1 MKSISLNLL
10 VVIYFI
16 LLTPYL
22 SHSQGFENKKIQA
35 GITTS
40 FGFNFAKMGT
50 SRLENN
56 GVGTNF
62 SFGLL
67 MHKSFQ
73 NSKNIG
79 FSSGLE
85 FDFNS
90 INFQSSPSSY
100 SIFYNYFDREILPSM
115 PLSNSSKDIFLLKSR
130 KHKIT
135 QITIPIAL
143 LFRTDANGHFR
154 YYTKFGIKN
163 SFLLSNKMTDLGTA
177 IISGDTINFKENINM
192 TSKNEMFFYQ
202 ASLGLSLGAEWN
214 FMGSTSIVAEMSYY
228 YGLTPLFL
236 NRKEDKQTLY
246 INVNGEISP
255 FSNKATQNQLA
266 LKLAV
271 LF

>member
-1 MKSISLNLL
+1 MKSISLKLL
-10 VVIYFI
+10 VVICFV
-16 LLTPYL
+16 LLRSYL

-50 SRLENN
+50 SRLKNN

-62 SFGLL
+62 SVGLL
-67 MHKSFQ
+67 MHKSFAG
-73 NSKNIG
+73 SKNFG
-79 FSSGLE
+79 FASGLE
-85 FDFNS
+85 FDFNA
-90 INFQSSPSSY
+90 IKFQSSPSSD
-100 SIFYNYFDREILPSM
+100 SIFYNYSDTEILPST
-115 PLSNSSKDIFLLKSR
+115 NTSKNLFLLESR
-130 KHKIT
+130 KHKIS

-143 LFRTDANGHFR
+143 LFRTDANGYFR

-163 SFLLSNKMTDLGTA
+163 SFLLSNKMTDKGTE
-177 IISGDTINFKENINM
+177 IINGSPTILKEKENLNM

-202 ASLGLSLGAEWN
+202 LSLGLSFGAEWN
-214 FMGSTSIVAEMSYY
+214 FIGSTCLVAEMSYY

-236 NRKEDKQTLY
+236 DRKEVKQTLY
-246 INVNGEISP
+246 NNVNGEISP